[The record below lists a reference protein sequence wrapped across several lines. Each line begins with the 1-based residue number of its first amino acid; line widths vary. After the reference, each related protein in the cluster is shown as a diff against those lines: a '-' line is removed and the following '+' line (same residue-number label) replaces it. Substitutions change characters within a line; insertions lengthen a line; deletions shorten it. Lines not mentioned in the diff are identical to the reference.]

1 MFECRGRQRWFSV
14 YSFSMARG
22 ERWGHLGQV
31 TPSLTHLFSLL
42 QSLAL
47 SLAKQIRSQRKG
59 NARDERAKGVTDIRE
74 KS

>member
-1 MFECRGRQRWFSV
+1 MFECRGKQRWFSV

-59 NARDERAKGVTDIRE
+59 NARDERAKGVTNSGD
-74 KS
+74 